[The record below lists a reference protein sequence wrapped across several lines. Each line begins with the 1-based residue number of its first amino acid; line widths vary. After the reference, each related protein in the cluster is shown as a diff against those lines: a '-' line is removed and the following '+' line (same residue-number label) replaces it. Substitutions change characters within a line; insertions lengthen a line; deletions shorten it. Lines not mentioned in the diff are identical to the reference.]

1 MRSFFSLVP
10 LEIDARGE
18 KAQLAYQSALKD
30 GAVNVYRGR
39 VLLIGQDRA
48 GKTSLKKSLI
58 GLPFN
63 RKEKSTDGIEV
74 DPSKF
79 QLDVDEVKNWQ
90 PIDDRKQ
97 GFLGCSKDVAQVM
110 VEKMFDIP
118 VSRDSVQGEERGEAI
133 VQNDDNKKRKQV
145 GADGEKEEV
154 SLVGDPN
161 EDSVSELTL
170 TGPDHELV
178 VDATSPPEEIKER
191 AVQLI
196 KEIQDED
203 FKPEESVVSIELWDF
218 AGQHLYYASHP
229 VFLSSRALYIL
240 VCNLSKSLHDTAK
253 PCVRQGSRNV
263 DLKNPNGETNLE
275 NLLSWLS
282 TVHSVAQMRRE
293 TCDDVEKEVPHLR
306 PPVIIVG
313 THADKPFEDIET
325 MKTEIQNAIAG
336 KDYEGHVER
345 PIFSIDNT
353 AKLTQRKIKT
363 MVFGK
368 DENIDEIQ
376 ALQMK
381 IMEVLRQEP
390 YIGERIPIRW
400 LNFEKV
406 INALLSKPVYYLS
419 ITELQSHA
427 KEKCFIH
434 DEEEFTTM
442 VNFYH
447 DLRIIIQ
454 HRGTVILSAKWL
466 ISLFGQLIT
475 IPDFTKMVPKFAKHW
490 KEVEESGVL
499 SMELLDHVF
508 SKFLLEGVARK
519 DILDLMEQFGL
530 IAKFSSSKTG
540 EKYFVPSQLKASPD
554 FLCSM
559 APSRL
564 DPCPLYIYFVSGSV
578 PHGLFT
584 RLVSRSVHWCSE
596 AGPTQLPTL
605 YQNGAWFVIENKTVH
620 DFVLICK
627 KQFIKF
633 FIKQRNHP
641 QQISVDETS
650 EVAVQV
656 REFVEATLQALSR
669 DLYKGGLQY
678 HIRVACPYCQREK
691 CSSHNQ
697 IACSHE
703 DCLHLL
709 EVRQGVH
716 LICKKKPTDE
726 VLTVPGKQKWF
737 SQTPSKDVCTPSS
750 PPPSSSSS
758 DAEQGHSERLILKV
772 TLLANEW
779 GSSRGGLS
787 TINRTLAIHLAKRP
801 TRRSDHSCT

>member
-1 MRSFFSLVP
+1 DLRELRLLNVRNNQLVGLPTSIQRLTKLERLYLFENKLTELPAEIGDLRELRTLSVRDNHLIDLPTSIKRLTKLEELELTRNKLTELPTEIGDLGELRFLSVIHNPLTVDGIRSTLKLRKEGVFLVGGVAVP

-90 PIDDRKQ
+90 PIDERKR

-118 VSRDSVQGEERGEAI
+118 VSRDSVQEEERGEAI

-325 MKTEIQNAIAG
+325 MKTEIQEAISG

-363 MVFGK
+363 
-368 DENIDEIQ
+368 
-376 ALQMK
+376 
-381 IMEVLRQEP
+381 
-390 YIGERIPIRW
+390 
-400 LNFEKV
+400 
-406 INALLSKPVYYLS
+406 
-419 ITELQSHA
+419 
-427 KEKCFIH
+427 
-434 DEEEFTTM
+434 
-442 VNFYH
+442 
-447 DLRIIIQ
+447 
-454 HRGTVILSAKWL
+454 
-466 ISLFGQLIT
+466 
-475 IPDFTKMVPKFAKHW
+475 
-490 KEVEESGVL
+490 
-499 SMELLDHVF
+499 
-508 SKFLLEGVARK
+508 
-519 DILDLMEQFGL
+519 
-530 IAKFSSSKTG
+530 
-540 EKYFVPSQLKASPD
+540 
-554 FLCSM
+554 
-559 APSRL
+559 
-564 DPCPLYIYFVSGSV
+564 
-578 PHGLFT
+578 
-584 RLVSRSVHWCSE
+584 
-596 AGPTQLPTL
+596 
-605 YQNGAWFVIENKTVH
+605 
-620 DFVLICK
+620 
-627 KQFIKF
+627 
-633 FIKQRNHP
+633 
-641 QQISVDETS
+641 
-650 EVAVQV
+650 
-656 REFVEATLQALSR
+656 
-669 DLYKGGLQY
+669 
-678 HIRVACPYCQREK
+678 
-691 CSSHNQ
+691 
-697 IACSHE
+697 
-703 DCLHLL
+703 
-709 EVRQGVH
+709 
-716 LICKKKPTDE
+716 
-726 VLTVPGKQKWF
+726 
-737 SQTPSKDVCTPSS
+737 
-750 PPPSSSSS
+750 
-758 DAEQGHSERLILKV
+758 
-772 TLLANEW
+772 
-779 GSSRGGLS
+779 
-787 TINRTLAIHLAKRP
+787 
-801 TRRSDHSCT
+801 